1 LPVPSKELQ
10 MALDD
15 KRRNLTSQLR
25 TIYDFAMGILWTGLG
40 IFVLMQ
46 KKLGYDLK
54 LGETLTYMLGISSTL
69 YGLFRIYRGYT
80 GIKNKE

>member
-1 LPVPSKELQ
+1 

-25 TIYDFAMGILWTGLG
+25 TVYDFTMGILWTGLG

-46 KKLGYDLK
+46 KKFGYDLK
-54 LGETLTYMLGISSTL
+54 LGEALTYILGISSTL
-69 YGLFRIYRGYT
+69 YGLFRIYRGYL
-80 GIKNKE
+80 GIKNKD